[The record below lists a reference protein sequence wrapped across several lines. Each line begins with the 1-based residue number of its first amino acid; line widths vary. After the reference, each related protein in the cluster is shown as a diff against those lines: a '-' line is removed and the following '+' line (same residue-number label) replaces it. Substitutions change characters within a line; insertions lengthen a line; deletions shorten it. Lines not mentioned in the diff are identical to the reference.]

1 MPGEKEN
8 KDWVK
13 LAQTPGKIERIEA
26 YFSGHG
32 YEPHRHDTYAI
43 GRTLF
48 GVQRF
53 HYRDGKKHSLPGGTM
68 VLHPDEIHDGEAGT
82 TEGFQ
87 YRMLYIDPALIQ
99 KILGGKPLPFIPGGI
114 SSDPRLYA
122 ATEPLL
128 KAPEESFD
136 ALEEEDAL
144 YDLART
150 MASIGGQR
158 FRRCLVDYRSA
169 ESAREYI
176 QTAFTQ
182 NITLETLSAV
192 SGKDRWSLSRDFRA
206 LYGTSPYRYVTMR
219 RLEYCRRKIQA
230 GLTLAEAATEAG
242 FSDQSHMTRQFIKTF
257 GLSPGR
263 WQKFIQNSQR

>member
-1 MPGEKEN
+1 MSGAHEN

-13 LAQTPGKIERIEA
+13 IAHSPGKIERLEA

-32 YEPHRHDTYAI
+32 YAPHRHDTYAI
-43 GRTLF
+43 GRTLS

-53 HYRDGKKHSLPGGTM
+53 HYRDGKQHSLPGGTM

-114 SSDPRLYA
+114 SSDPRLFA
-122 ATEPLL
+122 ATGPLL
-128 KAPEESFD
+128 KAPEEAID
-136 ALEEEDAL
+136 ILEEEDAL
-144 YDLART
+144 YDLAQT
-150 MASIGGQR
+150 LAVAGGQR
-158 FRRCLVDYRSA
+158 FRRCLVDYHSA
-169 ESAREYI
+169 ERAREYI
-176 QTAFTQ
+176 QTEFSQA
-182 NITLETLSAV
+182 ITLDTLSAV

-219 RLEYCRRKIQA
+219 RLVYCRHLIQA
-230 GLTLAEAATEAG
+230 GRSLAEAALEAG
-242 FSDQSHMTRQFIKTF
+242 FSDQSHMTRQFIKTM
-257 GLSPGR
+257 GISPGR
-263 WQKFIQNSQR
+263 WQRVIQPHRA